1 MPAKLEVVL
10 VGASGATGVSIINTL
25 LKEPEI
31 FPSLAPALSTNQSGF
46 DLAKRGIRVLAV
58 DLLGPENDLF
68 TALKGTQVV
77 ISTIFP
83 LGTHQE
89 QINLVNA
96 SHKAGVSRIVP
107 GCWGPVVPPAGVLTM
122 REEKEQI
129 INHIKKIKLP
139 YTIIDVGNWYQTNL
153 PRVPSGK
160 LDYMITE
167 QMRYLS
173 SEVDAKVAMS
183 DIRDI
188 GKQVAKIIVDERT
201 LNKYVL
207 AFSEIL
213 TQRELLDVVRK
224 CTGEEPLVK
233 EVTNAEVENLL
244 SDAKDVSMSDPT
256 NIVKAVQLAVL
267 EYFYSWAI
275 RGDTSIENAKYL
287 GYLDTK
293 ELYGENP
300 NLTSFNAFVDEIIQ
314 GKGVMLQTDYV
325 NVHKQ

>member
-1 MPAKLEVVL
+1 MV
-10 VGASGATGVSIINTL
+10 
-25 LKEPEI
+25 
-31 FPSLAPALSTNQSGF
+31 
-46 DLAKRGIRVLAV
+46 
-58 DLLGPENDLF
+58 

-233 EVTNAEVENLL
+233 EVSKT
-244 SDAKDVSMSDPT
+244 D
-256 NIVKAVQLAVL
+256 
-267 EYFYSWAI
+267 FYI
-275 RGDTSIENAKYL
+275 LR
-287 GYLDTK
+287 
-293 ELYGENP
+293 P
-300 NLTSFNAFVDEIIQ
+300 
-314 GKGVMLQTDYV
+314 
-325 NVHKQ
+325 